1 MGIVAI
7 GWYNNKSVFNA
18 YDNNNAVIYEVVEYG
33 IKEDMV
39 KNVNLS
45 VVYVAKS
52 NFKFKSVYNAYDNNN
67 AVIYAVVEYGIK
79 EDMVK
84 NVDFSLL

>member
-1 MGIVAI
+1 
-7 GWYNNKSVFNA
+7 
-18 YDNNNAVIYEVVEYG
+18 
-33 IKEDMV
+33 MV